1 MNIYE
6 HKIRVERTKK
16 RLQLLN
22 IFLRKILSTEILLN
36 KIFLFLLN
44 VSVPEFSRI
53 FVRHVFLQ
61 LLYYL
66 TASIYCELAT

>member
-1 MNIYE
+1 MSIYE
-6 HKIRVERTKK
+6 HEIRVETTNK

-22 IFLRKILSTEILLN
+22 IFLRKILSMKILLN
-36 KIFLFLLN
+36 KIFLFLIN

-66 TASIYCELAT
+66 TASICCKLTT

>member
-6 HKIRVERTKK
+6 HEIRVETTDK

-22 IFLRKILSTEILLN
+22 IFLRKILSMKILLN
-36 KIFLFLLN
+36 KIILFLIN

-53 FVRHVFLQ
+53 FSNFC
-61 LLYYL
+61 
-66 TASIYCELAT
+66 II

>member
-6 HKIRVERTKK
+6 HEIRVGRTNK

-22 IFLRKILSTEILLN
+22 ILLRKILSTEILLN
-36 KIFLFLLN
+36 KIFFFLLN
-44 VSVPEFSRI
+44 VGVPEFSRI

-66 TASIYCELAT
+66 IASIYCELAT